1 MEKLKEGDIIVT
13 LPRVERITAVIGKLE
28 RGMIGVVVETNPK
41 FNSVQVY
48 GVLINGEIYYLFED
62 ECEKVERE

>member
-1 MEKLKEGDIIVT
+1 MEKLKEGDIVIT

-48 GVLINGEIYYLFED
+48 GVLINGEVYYLFED